1 MDNFDITISENMS
14 PEEAAKQMPVII
26 GDSMNSLKA
35 IQQKIQETQQ
45 KAKDAK
51 EQATDAWLIEVAWY
65 TRTVP
70 ALEALQRAGK
80 CQSEAVIGIS
90 ECQEL
95 LFKQQYILA
104 QCTKF
109 LFMLCCANLA
119 NAKIAVKEIQM
130 RLQEASENEISDMA
144 RNELQKTIQ
153 QLKQQIDLLEQ
164 HERLKRKVDKIDEKM
179 KSIEFFLSKNN
190 TQGKFPVYEQSV
202 DQEQEDKT
210 FSQANTNHSETRK
223 IFYIILAV
231 ILGILGIHDF
241 YAGKQFCGI
250 AKICITLLSAGT
262 LCWISFI
269 WSIIDIVMAC
279 KDEEFFSSKW
289 HAR

>member
-1 MDNFDITISENMS
+1 MDNNYDIIIPENLT
-14 PEEAAKQMPVII
+14 PEEAAKQMPIII
-26 GDSMNSLKA
+26 GDGMNSLKA

-51 EQATDAWLIEVAWY
+51 EQATDAWLVKVGFWHSS
-65 TRTVP
+65 TP

-80 CQSEAVIGIS
+80 CQSEAVISIS

-130 RLQEASENEISDMA
+130 RLQEASEDEISDMA
-144 RNELQKTIQ
+144 RNELQKTVQ
-153 QLKQQIDLLEQ
+153 QLKQQIDILEQ
-164 HERLKRKVDKIDEKM
+164 HERLKIKVDKIDISLKKLESFLAQQHPKGKIPIYKPLETTETTPSEK
-179 KSIEFFLSKNN
+179 LSDDSRK
-190 TQGKFPVYEQSV
+190 
-202 DQEQEDKT
+202 
-210 FSQANTNHSETRK
+210 RK
-223 IFYIILAV
+223 IFYIIFAIV
-231 ILGILGIHDF
+231 LGALGIHDF
-241 YAGKQFCGI
+241 YAGKTFCGI

-262 LCWISFI
+262 LCWVSII
-269 WSIIDIVMAC
+269 WAIIDIIIAC
-279 KDEEFFSSKW
+279 KDEDFFNVKW
-289 HAR
+289 HA